1 MDGSGS
7 MLMACPLM
15 IVIDIRALLRDVR
28 LASSA
33 RREWTVA
40 NRFNGACCVP
50 AFNNTASDGFGSL
63 NVMRHKALHSECSM
77 FASIEAPARFGR

>member
-1 MDGSGS
+1 
-7 MLMACPLM
+7 MLMARPLM
-15 IVIDIRALLRDVR
+15 IGVDIRALLRDVR
-28 LASSA
+28 IAGGA
-33 RREWTVA
+33 RQEWTVA
-40 NRFNGACCVP
+40 SRFNSACCVP

>member
-7 MLMACPLM
+7 MLMARPLM
-15 IVIDIRALLRDVR
+15 IGIDIRALLRDVR
-28 LASSA
+28 LASGA

-40 NRFNGACCVP
+40 SRFNTACCVP

-63 NVMRHKALHSECSM
+63 NVVRHKILHSECSI
-77 FASIEAPARFGR
+77 FLSIEAPARFGR